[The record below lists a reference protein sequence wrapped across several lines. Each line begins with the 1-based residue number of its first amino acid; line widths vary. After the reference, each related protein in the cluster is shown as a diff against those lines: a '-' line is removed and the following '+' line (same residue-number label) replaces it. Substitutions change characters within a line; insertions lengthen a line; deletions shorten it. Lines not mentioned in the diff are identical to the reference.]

1 MITVE
6 ERIPKRPDR
15 RRRYGHNPAKA
26 ITVNIDI
33 DTLERLDDYVIA
45 TRGSRSGVIRLAMI
59 EYLER
64 HNEDGA

>member
-15 RRRYGHNPAKA
+15 RRRYGHAPAKA

-33 DTLERLDDYVIA
+33 ATLERLDDFVIA

-59 EYLER
+59 EYLAR
-64 HNEDGA
+64 HDDDAA